1 MEKEIRDKEK
11 VERVLGIY
19 TKLLDGITVNKQ
31 KEAEKY
37 GVVNRSIQRDI
48 DNIRSYLAKTD
59 NEESVY
65 NNVLYDYKR
74 KGYYLEHIYYKKLNS
89 KEMFVICKILLASR
103 CLTQKEMSEILRKLI
118 KTCIPL
124 EDQKLITELISNEE
138 FHYVEPRHKVIFV
151 DNMWEIG
158 QAIHDQH
165 YIEIEYE
172 KTKNEKTII
181 RKVKPAAILFSEY
194 YFYMISFATPEL
206 EREKFKRVE
215 DSLLVIYRL
224 DKIKNLKVLEERFQ
238 VPYAERFEEG
248 EFRKRVQFMQN
259 GPLQKV
265 RFKYNGKSVE
275 EVLDRIPTARVLQEN
290 EDGAII
296 EAEVFGDGIKMW
308 IRSQG
313 ELISEV
319 SYR

>member
-1 MEKEIRDKEK
+1 
-11 VERVLGIY
+11 
-19 TKLLDGITVNKQ
+19 
-31 KEAEKY
+31 
-37 GVVNRSIQRDI
+37 
-48 DNIRSYLAKTD
+48 
-59 NEESVY
+59 
-65 NNVLYDYKR
+65 
-74 KGYYLEHIYYKKLNS
+74 
-89 KEMFVICKILLASR
+89 MFVMCKILLASR

-275 EVLDRIPTARVLQEN
+275 EVLDRIPTSRVLQEN

>member
-74 KGYYLEHIYYKKLNS
+74 KGYYLEQIYDKKLNS